1 MSWKASLTGHGLA
14 FAMTAT
20 SIIVVFALVASKPN
34 LAQTAPAGG
43 TTSIERG
50 SEAEKALNM
59 KEPSFQT
66 REERLNAMPLDWNST
81 IGEPT
86 PRTLSPAE
94 EEALK
99 KAQPESTQGGA
110 PYPNADEEAR
120 KLHPEDWK

>member
-1 MSWKASLTGHGLA
+1 MSSKASFTGHGFA
-14 FAMTAT
+14 FAVTAA
-20 SIIVVFALVASKPN
+20 SIVAVSAMVVPMPS

-43 TTSIERG
+43 TTTIERG
-50 SEAEKALNM
+50 SEAEKALKM

-66 REERLNAMPLDWNST
+66 REERLNSMPLDWNST

-99 KAQPESTQGGA
+99 KAQSESTQGGA
-110 PYPNADEEAR
+110 PNPNANEEAR
-120 KLHPEDWK
+120 KLHPDDWK